1 MEHDVYIDGMT
12 GGMFVAIDGQLRSV
26 NARAAQ
32 DHSVRL
38 VEGGHI
44 WSNCT
49 VEYWHRPCSRNGWGY
64 FSMGDEDRAAA
75 ALEVDGN

>member
-1 MEHDVYIDGMT
+1 MAHDVYVDGVT
-12 GGMFVAIDGQLRSV
+12 GNMFVVTDGQMRSV
-26 NARAAQ
+26 NARAGRRYT
-32 DHSVRL
+32 VRP

-49 VEYWHRPCSRNGWGY
+49 VVDWRWACSRNGWG
-64 FSMGDEDRAAA
+64 SHRQADEDRAAA